1 MDCRSIP
8 TVPTY
13 AATQSEMDDFPS
25 LISSLGGRLN
35 QFGAV
40 LVQPPVLWTPA
51 PSVLTD
57 SSTYTIKEQIF
68 PVPPFADRSV
78 MSSIKGFI
86 KPSEIGVNRLVQD
99 DNGRITDLSLTTD
112 ELTNEEVSVY
122 SEVSS
127 LSRHRNRSSNFES
140 SQIQHFQ
147 RSLSTGNRLPPRLTT
162 DDIENIFWRMMKSGV
177 DGDPVRS
184 WYGSDVAIDTIGKGV
199 NTKRPRSTSHQSSS
213 GENGTSRATSKWNIR
228 NLNTQGLLRHAEQM
242 HGINIPMYYA
252 GGAFSYFPYH
262 VEDED
267 LCSLS
272 YLHYGSP
279 KIWYVTPPSN
289 KISFERFVGL
299 HVLNPQFVNKSNNG
313 ARQFLSEKS
322 CLFNPLLPK
331 QFQDGLSFYKVVH
344 IPGTFVIL
352 PPCAYHGGF
361 NTGFNV
367 AEAVN
372 YADMSWLTPARVVS
386 KSVTSERLPYQ
397 VSLPIEYM
405 FWKEAE
411 SVIQRLSSI
420 SPSSPSL
427 LKSGRLLHDALSII
441 FRQSKRKI
449 FHHTGD
455 NASNVLLL
463 STVEIDH
470 SSGIRGFPCS
480 ACGRPA
486 YFWVQICGTCLDPSH
501 LRCISHLTMK
511 FKDICSVPG
520 HRPTFV
526 RRFTSEEF
534 QTVLTQLAA
543 LVPSHN
549 QSRSYSLLS
558 TDSSSR
564 NPRTASRNRRRSKRR
579 KYNAE
584 DDK

>member
-1 MDCRSIP
+1 MDCQFIP

-25 LISSLGGRLN
+25 LISSLGDRLKK
-35 QFGAV
+35 FGAV
-40 LVQPPVLWTPA
+40 LVQPPTSWTPPLCA
-51 PSVLTD
+51 LMD

-78 MSSIKGFI
+78 MSRINSFI
-86 KPSEIGVNRLVQD
+86 KPSQVEVNRLVQD
-99 DNGRITDLSLTTD
+99 DSGRITDLSLTTD
-112 ELTNEEVSVY
+112 DLTTAEVSVY
-122 SEVSS
+122 SEISS
-127 LSRHRNRSSNFES
+127 LARHRRRSSNFES
-140 SQIQHFQ
+140 YQVQDFQ
-147 RSLSTGNRLPPRLTT
+147 RSIPTGNRSRPRLTIYDRET
-162 DDIENIFWRMMKSGV
+162 LFWRLMKSGV
-177 DGDPVRS
+177 EGDPVRS
-184 WYGSDVAIDTIGKGV
+184 WYGSDVAMDTIGNGS
-199 NTKRPRSTSHQSSS
+199 NTKHSQSISHQSSS
-213 GENGTSRATSKWNIR
+213 GESGTSRVTSRWNIR
-228 NLNTQGLLRHAEQM
+228 NLNTHGLLRHAEQM
-242 HGINIPMYYA
+242 HGINIPMYYV

-299 HVLNPQFVNKSNNG
+299 HVLNPQFLNEYNNG
-313 ARQFLSEKS
+313 VRQFLSEKS
-322 CLFNPLLPK
+322 CLFHPLLPK
-331 QFQDGLSFYKVVH
+331 SFQYDLSVYKVVH
-344 IPGTFVIL
+344 IPGTFVVL

-386 KSVTSERLPYQ
+386 KSVTSDRLSYQ

-411 SVIQRLSSI
+411 SVIQRLSSV
-420 SPSSPSL
+420 SSSSPSL
-427 LKSGRLLHDALSII
+427 LKFGRLLHDALSII
-441 FRQSKRKI
+441 FRQSTRKI

-455 NASNVLLL
+455 NASNVLML
-463 STVEIDH
+463 STVDINH
-470 SSGIRGFPCS
+470 SSDSRGFPCS

-486 YFWVQICGTCLDPSH
+486 YFWFQICRTCLNPSQV
-501 LRCISHLTMK
+501 RCISHLTMK
-511 FKDICSVPG
+511 FKDICHVPG
-520 HRPTFV
+520 HGPAFI

-534 QTVLTQLAA
+534 QTVLTQLAV
-543 LVPSHN
+543 LVPRQNH
-549 QSRSYSLLS
+549 SRSDALLS
-558 TDSSSR
+558 IDPSSR
-564 NPRTASRNRRRSKRR
+564 NPNTVSRNRRRSKRR
-579 KYNAE
+579 KHNAE
-584 DDK
+584 DNT